1 MHKINHTC
9 ISMECTI
16 QCPLAEKKIKQ
27 LQNTTFWLHTSMA
40 HKWTGVI
47 NYLKII
53 TSKPNNTIKS
63 CDYAHKVPCNL
74 KCIVNNTSR
83 GFS

>member
-1 MHKINHTC
+1 
-9 ISMECTI
+9 MECTI

-27 LQNTTFWLHTSMA
+27 LQNTFWLHTSMA
-40 HKWTGVI
+40 QKWTGVI
-47 NYLKII
+47 NCLKII

-74 KCIVNNTSR
+74 KCIVNNTPR
-83 GFS
+83 GFP

>member
-1 MHKINHTC
+1 
-9 ISMECTI
+9 MECTI

-27 LQNTTFWLHTSMA
+27 LQNTTFWLHTSMV
-40 HKWTGVI
+40 HKWIGVI

-63 CDYAHKVPCNL
+63 CDYAHHKVPCNL

>member
-1 MHKINHTC
+1 MHLHGMYYTM
-9 ISMECTI
+9 SFGWE
-16 QCPLAEKKIKQ
+16 KIKQ
-27 LQNTTFWLHTSMA
+27 LQNTTFWWLHTSMA
-40 HKWTGVI
+40 QKLTGVI
-47 NYLKII
+47 NCIKII
-53 TSKPNNTIKS
+53 TSTPNNTIKS

>member
-1 MHKINHTC
+1 M
-9 ISMECTI
+9 
-16 QCPLAEKKIKQ
+16 
-27 LQNTTFWLHTSMA
+27 TFWLHTSMA